1 MKVHGTTPDR
11 DEEQTDV
18 ILPPNAGSAN
28 TSVNILGGGPGLTA
42 GKSME

>member
-1 MKVHGTTPDR
+1 MKVGGATP

-28 TSVNILGGGPGLTA
+28 TSVNMMGGGHPVLTA